1 MKKLEIII
9 RPGKFESVRKAMEAA
24 GCTGLTVIQAE
35 GHGTQ
40 KGMTKQNQYG
50 GGSYLMEMVP
60 KVRIVAVV
68 KDDDVEPIIE
78 AIIKEART
86 GQHGDGKIFISDIR
100 DSVRIRTGERGEN
113 AI

>member
-9 RPGKFESVRKAMEAA
+9 RPGKIETVRKAMEAA
-24 GCTGLTVIQAE
+24 GCSGLTVIQAE

-40 KGMTKQNQYG
+40 KGMTKQNQSG

-60 KVRIVAVV
+60 KVRIMAVV
-68 KDDDVEPIIE
+68 KDNDVEPVIE
-78 AIIKEART
+78 AIIKEAKT
-86 GQHGDGKIFISDIR
+86 GQYGDGKIFISDIR
-100 DSVRIRTGERGEN
+100 DAIRIRTGERGEK